1 MNFLKRHHDQ
11 KKSKNYLLSQILT
24 CLFAC
29 FMLHAVAFAQTDGI
43 NYQAVIIDNNP
54 QEIPGVD
61 IPSNNLPNQPLEVRF
76 TIEDDAGMVVYQET
90 HQTETDPFGMI
101 NLMIGQGAI
110 TSQSPSVFDQVYWD
124 QPKHLKVEIDLFD
137 GNGLVLFS
145 HQNLTYIPYVR
156 HREIIATSTLDVDGA
171 TNLNN
176 SLSVNNE
183 SPTTLSGTLT
193 VDGETNIESDFFVNN
208 ESTTTL
214 SGDLYVFGTAF
225 FTDGVFDNLTV
236 NQHSSLNTLTA
247 DGETNI
253 NNAFNVNNANLT
265 NLTGNLNV
273 DGRTDLN
280 DDLEVDGSTVLNNNL
295 NVENAAP
302 THLTGSLQVD
312 DSSSLLGPVL
322 IRAEMPLDTD
332 FSYDA
337 YPLKVEGSK
346 NGIAIKV
353 TEVSPGRSHNFV
365 SFWDDNGTIVGRI
378 EGFQT
383 LSGISRDIILS
394 IIDEPDE
401 DEAEDIEDNDNAPP
415 PGVPGVLL
423 QYFNNDY
430 TLGLL
435 FETIDFVEALINF
448 GINLTAC
455 IVGIGLA
462 GDCDD
467 VVWATVQSFTQGIQ
481 LSAYILYNEI
491 NKGVAFESGG
501 ADYAEWL
508 KKYDRDETFTFGDV
522 VGVRGGEI
530 SKSFDTAEQF
540 MVVSQNPMVI
550 GAMPPEVNEGDYKE
564 IAFLGQIPVKVIGKV
579 NKGDYILPSGNLDG
593 LAMAVSPDA
602 MKALDYKRIVGVA
615 WEASKGDAMFSY
627 INTAVGINSNDMSN
641 VINQMQQVMNQMQN
655 ALADV
660 NPNYKPLFFDT
671 DANAINL
678 KTSSQSKS
686 PTLQALVT
694 SQKYPDKNAIDMMKS
709 LFEDAD
715 NDIMKLENFP
725 YLEEVLNH
733 PTKANIEA
741 FNNHYRKVLK
751 NLRAIVSE
759 RK

>member
-1 MNFLKRHHDQ
+1 MNKITFL
-11 KKSKNYLLSQILT
+11 IA
-24 CLFAC
+24 F
-29 FMLHAVAFAQTDGI
+29 FMLNVIAFAQTDGI

-61 IPSNNLPNQPLEVRF
+61 IPDNNLPNKPLEVRF
-76 TIEDDAGMVVYQET
+76 TIEDGAGTLVYQET
-90 HQTETDPFGMI
+90 HLTETDPFGMI
-101 NLMIGQGAI
+101 NLMIGQGEI
-110 TSQSPSVFDQVYWD
+110 TGQSPSVFDQIYWD
-124 QPKHLKVEIDLFD
+124 NPKQLKVEIDLFD

-145 HQNLTYIPYVR
+145 NQNLTYIPYVR
-156 HREIIATSTLDVDGA
+156 HREIIATSTLDVDGE

-176 SLSVNNE
+176 SLSVNNQ
-183 SPTTLSGTLT
+183 SPTSLSGTLT

-208 ESTTTL
+208 QSTTIL

-247 DGETNI
+247 DGVTNI
-253 NNAFNVNNANLT
+253 NNAFNVNNANLA

-280 DDLEVDGSTVLNNNL
+280 DDLEVDGLTVLNDNL
-295 NVENAAP
+295 NVENGAP
-302 THLTGSLQVD
+302 THLTGTLQVD

-322 IRAEMPLDTD
+322 IRAEMPLETD
-332 FSYDA
+332 FTYDS

-365 SFWDDNGTIVGRI
+365 SFWDDNGTVVGRI

-383 LSGISRDIILS
+383 LSGVSRDIILS

-401 DEAEDIEDNDNAPP
+401 DEAEEIEDDDNAPP

-455 IVGIGLA
+455 ILGIGLA

-481 LSAYILYNEI
+481 LSAYIAYNEI
-491 NKGVAFESGG
+491 NKGAAFESGG

-508 KKYDRDETFTFGDV
+508 KKYDVNEVLTFGDV
-522 VGVRGGEI
+522 VGVKGGEV
-530 SKSFDTAEQF
+530 SKSFANAEQF

-550 GAMPPEVNEGDYKE
+550 GAMPSQEDERNYKE

-579 NKGDYILPSGNLDG
+579 SKGDYILPSGNNDG
-593 LAMAVSPDA
+593 LAMAVNPND

-615 WEASKGDAMFSY
+615 WEASTGDALFSY

-641 VINQMQQVMNQMQN
+641 VINDMQQVMNQMQN
-655 ALADV
+655 ALAEV
-660 NPNYKPLFFDT
+660 NPNYKPVLFETGKDEV
-671 DANAINL
+671 DAPKINQ
-678 KTSSQSKS
+678 SQS
-686 PTLQALVT
+686 PTLQAMVS
-694 SQKYPDKNAIDMMKS
+694 SQSDANKNGIELIKS
-709 LFEDAD
+709 LFENSK

-725 YLEEVLNH
+725 YLEDVLNN
-733 PTKANIEA
+733 PTKDNVEA
-741 FNNHYRKVLK
+741 FNNHYTKVLK
-751 NLRAIVSE
+751 KLKAITSE

>member
-1 MNFLKRHHDQ
+1 MKNITFLVA
-11 KKSKNYLLSQILT
+11 
-24 CLFAC
+24 F
-29 FMLHAVAFAQTDGI
+29 FMLNVIAFAQTDGI

-61 IPSNNLPNQPLEVRF
+61 IPNNNLPNKPLEVRF
-76 TIEDDAGMVVYQET
+76 TIEDGAGATVYQET

-101 NLMIGQGAI
+101 NLMIGQGEI
-110 TSQSPSVFDQVYWD
+110 TSQSPSVFDQIYWD
-124 QPKHLKVEIDLFD
+124 NPKRLTVEIDLFD
-137 GNGLVLFS
+137 GNGLILFS
-145 HQNLTYIPYVR
+145 NQNLTYIPYVR
-156 HREIIATSTLDVDGA
+156 HREIIASSTLDVDGE

-176 SLSVNNE
+176 SLSVNNQ
-183 SPTTLSGTLT
+183 SPTSLSGTLT

-208 ESTTTL
+208 QSTTTL

-247 DGETNI
+247 DGITNI
-253 NNAFNVNNANLT
+253 NNAFNVNNANLA

-280 DDLEVDGSTVLNNNL
+280 DDLEVDGLTVLNNNL
-295 NVENAAP
+295 NVENASP
-302 THLTGSLQVD
+302 THLTGTLQVD
-312 DSSSLLGPVL
+312 DRSDLLGPVR
-322 IRAEMPLDTD
+322 INAEMPNDTD
-332 FSYDA
+332 FTYDS
-337 YPLKVEGSK
+337 YPLQVEGSK

-365 SFWDDNGTIVGRI
+365 SFWDDNGTVVGRI

-401 DEAEDIEDNDNAPP
+401 DEAEEIEDDDNAPP

-435 FETIDFVEALINF
+435 FETIDFVEALAIF
-448 GINLTAC
+448 GVNLSAC
-455 IVGIGLA
+455 IAGLA
-462 GDCDD
+462 VLGDCDD
-467 VVWATVQSFTQGIQ
+467 AVWSAVQALTQGIQ
-481 LSAYILYNEI
+481 LSGYVLYNEI
-491 NKGVAFESGG
+491 NKGAAFESGG

-508 KKYDRDETFTFGDV
+508 KKFNPNESLTFGDV
-522 VGVRGGEI
+522 VGVKGGEI
-530 SKSFDTAEQF
+530 SKTFANAEQF

-550 GAMPPEVNEGDYKE
+550 GAMPSQEDERNYKE

-579 NKGDYILPSGNLDG
+579 NKGDYILPSGHNDG
-593 LAMAVSPDA
+593 LAMAVSPDD

-615 WEASKGDAMFSY
+615 WEASTGDAMFSY

-641 VINQMQQVMNQMQN
+641 VINDMQQVMNQMQN

-660 NPNYKPLFFDT
+660 NPNYKPVLFETEDYT
-671 DANAINL
+671 VDAAVTN
-678 KTSSQSKS
+678 QSKS
-686 PTLQALVT
+686 PTLQALVS
-694 SQKYPDKNAIDMMKS
+694 SQNGADKNGVEMIKS
-709 LFEDAD
+709 LFEDSK

-725 YLEEVLNH
+725 YLEEVLNN
-733 PTKANIEA
+733 PTKDNIEA
-741 FNNHYRKVLK
+741 FNNHYLKVLK
-751 NLRAIVSE
+751 KLKGIASQ